1 MNKIAIIGAGPAGLT
16 AARELQRHG
25 VSDISIF
32 EADNIVDGISRT
44 VEHKGNRIDIGG
56 HRFFTKDKRISD
68 IWEETLPTWRE
79 EIDNSEA
86 VMMTRPRR
94 SRIFYRRRFF
104 DYPIT
109 LSLATMR
116 NLGLKQ
122 LFRCGFGYL
131 MARLAQRRETSL
143 EDFYIN
149 RFGAPLYHMFFEAY
163 TEKVWGVHPSGLG
176 ADWGAQRVK
185 GLSVS
190 AVLRDI
196 FNKLI
201 GRANAPV
208 ETSLIDQ
215 FLYPKYGPGQ
225 LWEKMRDD
233 VVSDGASIE
242 MNTPVTAIKIRN
254 KRVRSIV
261 AGSLERQCDAV
272 FSSMSIKDFIAA
284 IDDHEMPDEVREVAS
299 GLPYRD
305 FITVGILI
313 NRPCDL
319 TDNWIYIQERDIR
332 AGRLQIFNNWSPAMV
347 ADSESTTWI
356 GMEYFCNEGDS
367 LWNMPEEDFCR
378 MAVAELEKMGFC
390 SSKDVIDTM
399 LVKMPKAY
407 PAYYGTYSQLE
418 TVRNYLDSI
427 ENLFAIGRNGQHR
440 YNNMDHSMA
449 TAIEAVRLY
458 QNGIKDRSSLWSVNT
473 DNNYHESINRHK

>member
-25 VSDISIF
+25 DGDIYIF
-32 EADNIVDGISRT
+32 EADNIVGGISRT

-56 HRFFTKDKRISD
+56 HRFFTKDNRISN
-68 IWEETLPTWRE
+68 IWEETLPVQGEKSAAT
-79 EIDNSEA
+79 DN
-86 VMMTRPRR
+86 VMLMRPRQ

-104 DYPIT
+104 DYPVT
-109 LSLATMR
+109 LSVSTMR

-122 LFRCGFGYL
+122 LLRCGFGYL
-131 MARLAQRRETSL
+131 MARLAPRRETSL

-190 AVLRDI
+190 AVMHDI

-201 GRANAPV
+201 GRTNASV
-208 ETSLIDQ
+208 ETSLIDR

-233 VVSDGASIE
+233 VVSGGASIE
-242 MNTPVTAIKIRN
+242 MSTPVSALKIRH
-254 KRVRSIV
+254 KRLEGIV
-261 AGSLERQCDAV
+261 AGGVERQCDAV
-272 FSSMSIKDFIAA
+272 FSSMPLKDLIAA
-284 IDDHEMPDEVREVAS
+284 IEDPDMPDDVRKVAA

-313 NRPCDL
+313 NRPCEL
-319 TDNWIYIQERDIR
+319 TDNWIYIQERHIR
-332 AGRLQIFNNWSPAMV
+332 AASRA
-347 ADSESTTWI
+347 ERTWWI
-356 GMEYFCNEGDS
+356 
-367 LWNMPEEDFCR
+367 R
-378 MAVAELEKMGFC
+378 
-390 SSKDVIDTM
+390 
-399 LVKMPKAY
+399 
-407 PAYYGTYSQLE
+407 
-418 TVRNYLDSI
+418 
-427 ENLFAIGRNGQHR
+427 
-440 YNNMDHSMA
+440 
-449 TAIEAVRLY
+449 
-458 QNGIKDRSSLWSVNT
+458 
-473 DNNYHESINRHK
+473 

>member
-1 MNKIAIIGAGPAGLT
+1 
-16 AARELQRHG
+16 
-25 VSDISIF
+25 
-32 EADNIVDGISRT
+32 
-44 VEHKGNRIDIGG
+44 
-56 HRFFTKDKRISD
+56 
-68 IWEETLPTWRE
+68 
-79 EIDNSEA
+79 
-86 VMMTRPRR
+86 
-94 SRIFYRRRFF
+94 
-104 DYPIT
+104 
-109 LSLATMR
+109 MR

-131 MARLAQRRETSL
+131 MARLAPRRETSL

-190 AVLRDI
+190 AVMHDI

-201 GRANAPV
+201 GRTNASV
-208 ETSLIDQ
+208 ETSLINR

-233 VVSDGASIE
+233 VVSGGASIE
-242 MNTPVTAIKIRN
+242 MSTPVSALKIRH
-254 KRVRSIV
+254 KRLEGIV
-261 AGSLERQCDAV
+261 AGGVERQCDAV
-272 FSSMSIKDFIAA
+272 FSSMPLKDLIAA
-284 IDDHEMPDEVREVAS
+284 IEDPDMPDDVRKVAA

-313 NRPCDL
+313 NRPCEL
-319 TDNWIYIQERDIR
+319 TDNWIYIQERHIR

>member
-16 AARELQRHG
+16 AARELQHHG

-32 EADNIVDGISRT
+32 EADNIVGGISRT

-56 HRFFTKDKRISD
+56 HRFFTKDNRISN
-68 IWEETLPTWRE
+68 IWEEILPVQGE
-79 EIDNSEA
+79 ESAATDN
-86 VMMTRPRR
+86 VMLMRPRQ

-104 DYPIT
+104 DYPVT
-109 LSLATMR
+109 LSVSTMR

-131 MARLAQRRETSL
+131 MARLAPRRETSL

-190 AVLRDI
+190 AVMHDI

-201 GRANAPV
+201 GRTNASF
-208 ETSLIDQ
+208 ETSLIDR

-233 VVSDGASIE
+233 VVSGGASIE
-242 MNTPVTAIKIRN
+242 MSTPVSALKIRH
-254 KRVRSIV
+254 KRLEGIV
-261 AGSLERQCDAV
+261 AGGVERPCDV
-272 FSSMSIKDFIAA
+272 LFSSMPIKDLIAA
-284 IDDHEMPDEVREVAS
+284 IDDPEMPDMVREVAA

-313 NRPCDL
+313 NRPCQL
-319 TDNWIYIQERDIR
+319 TDNWIYVQERDIR

-390 SSKDVIDTM
+390 SCKDVIDTM

>member
-32 EADNIVDGISRT
+32 EADNIVGGISRT

-225 LWEKMRDD
+225 LWEKLRDD

>member
-32 EADNIVDGISRT
+32 EADNIVGGISRT

>member
-1 MNKIAIIGAGPAGLT
+1 MNKIAIIEAGPAGLT

-32 EADNIVDGISRT
+32 EADNIVGGISRT